1 MAFDTR
7 NPDYAALRG
16 LSQVWL
22 RAVALAWADESF
34 AGALRDN
41 AQRALEEY
49 FNYKCPFS
57 IDLKVMPAEAKKY
70 GWIAGKD
77 GRPGRWDL
85 PPNQIIYNVP
95 SKPDTEM
102 YDEAVALAAYVQGGP
117 TYLFSC
123 C

>member
-7 NPDYAALRG
+7 NPDYAALRA

-22 RAVALAWADESF
+22 RAVALAWDDESF
-34 AGALRDN
+34 ARALNEN
-41 AQRALEEY
+41 AERALEEY

-57 IDLKVMPAEAKKY
+57 INLSVLPVDPKKH
-70 GWIAGKD
+70 GWIPGKD
-77 GRPGRWDL
+77 GQLGRWNL